1 MPENAMH
8 SSSEGIVIR
17 NADNEDIRTFNTL
30 MNNNGGAVFFR
41 ATFGQFNFSTMV
53 ETSVISL
60 VAHATEDESMLGYIS
75 VTDSP
80 LIGKEGDAF
89 DRYIKSL
96 QSFMPDANNINT
108 LFINFLLLDENPNY
122 DTDLVGSDLSRYC
135 FFGWGCKQWKKKRKR
150 RWLRVGGR

>member
-1 MPENAMH
+1 MASFEFDPAIDNNDTPLARRPWSNKIYPGNYVAQLNAYRDQ
-8 SSSEGIVIR
+8 GVV
-17 NADNEDIRTFNTL
+17 AL
-30 MNNNGGAVFFR
+30 PGAVFFR

-108 LFINFLLLDENPNY
+108 LFINFLFP
-122 DTDLVGSDLSRYC
+122 
-135 FFGWGCKQWKKKRKR
+135 K
-150 RWLRVGGR
+150 